1 VAVTT
6 VPATKFKAQC
16 LELMDRVAEGRKT
29 YVITKR
35 GKPVAKLVPADP
47 PRRKSIFGCMA
58 DQTEFIGDIE
68 KPLWTDAQWKQFER
82 DRTAQWEAWEHEWQT
97 HGTISGKKT
106 VGQPSHLA
114 KAQAGRLQRREQRL
128 KAAGRSG
135 QRRRASSG
143 SRRS

>member
-1 VAVTT
+1 MAT

-35 GKPVAKLVPADP
+35 GRPVAKLVPVDR
-47 PRRKSIFGCMA
+47 PRKKSIFGCMA

-82 DRTAQWEAWEHEWQT
+82 DRSAQLEAWEREWQT

-106 VGQPSHLA
+106 VGQPPHLA
-114 KAQAGRLQRREQRL
+114 KAQASGNRRREGRPR
-128 KAAGRSG
+128 AAGRRR
-135 QRRRASSG
+135 QRRSASS
-143 SRRS
+143 RNHRP